1 MSEANVCVVAAT
13 CEAASEVSMSAH
25 DGIQNCTTREAWLFG
40 WRGSSYVLWWKKKV
54 GRVIY
59 WKNCECLLLEINVK

>member
-1 MSEANVCVVAAT
+1 
-13 CEAASEVSMSAH
+13 
-25 DGIQNCTTREAWLFG
+25 QNCTTREAWLFG